1 MNVFFINDSTS
12 NHNWGDRAAAIAL
25 KNMISERGGTI
36 TGTIT
41 EDELKRSRFA
51 GNHAETGEDSGLDVV
66 KRMLKLFIPP
76 IVLKVREKIINRL
89 SPSMADADDIVPRK
103 WEEFDRHVE
112 MVLCSHTRHS
122 ALLKAIERSDVVII
136 HGGGCMTGITRIAR
150 AELFLSYLIK
160 KHFGKPVAIVNHTA
174 DFRHPDLLRMAQKVY
189 PLYEDVVYRDAIS
202 EEQYRTLWH
211 GRHAADSAFLFTPA
225 PLRQWL
231 PVAQRDTYFDVWPD
245 TACFNPAEPYI
256 CIGGSS
262 IFSYDSTP
270 HHLIRGFSELIS
282 HLRSLYAGQIVLT
295 VSDIIDQ
302 RIFRPLANELN
313 LPLVGLTIPVQ
324 QAVDIVGNAQ
334 AYIGGRW
341 HPGIFAL
348 RGGAPVIPFSSKTFK
363 MQSLVQMAG
372 LSQDTF
378 DALKVDEQKETIG
391 RSLMEC
397 LEQGE
402 ALRSK
407 LRGWAAEQ
415 SENCW
420 ENVAVL
426 RGRFQ
431 GQALP
436 DPPCSSCG

>member
-1 MNVFFINDSTS
+1 MNILFINDSTS

-25 KNMISERGGTI
+25 KKMVSDRGGKI
-36 TGTIT
+36 TALLT
-41 EDELKRSRFA
+41 EDELKKSRFSE
-51 GNHAETGEDSGLDVV
+51 GDSGDGTHSDHDAI
-66 KRMLKLFIPP
+66 KKIAKLFIPP
-76 IVLKVREKIINRL
+76 VVLKVREKILMRL
-89 SPSMADADDIVPRK
+89 DPSPEDRGDIIPAR
-103 WEEFDRHVE
+103 WEEFDERAE
-112 MVLCSHTRHS
+112 TVLDARARYFS
-122 ALLKAIERSDVVII
+122 LLTAIENSDMAVI

-174 DFRHPDLLRMAQKVY
+174 DFKHPDLLRMAQEVY

-202 EEQYRTLWH
+202 EKEYKTLWR
-211 GRHAADSAFLFTPA
+211 GRHAADSAFLFKPA
-225 PLRQWL
+225 PLQQWL

-270 HHLIRGFSELIS
+270 YHLIRGFSTLIS

-302 RIFRPLANELN
+302 PIFRPLARELN

-324 QAVDIVGNAQ
+324 QAVDIIGNAQ

-378 DALKVDEQKETIG
+378 DALKVDQQKEMIG
-391 RSLMEC
+391 RRLMEC

-407 LRGWAAEQ
+407 LKGWAAEQ
-415 SENCW
+415 SEDCW

-426 RGRFQ
+426 RGRSQ
-431 GQALP
+431 GQALSGP
-436 DPPCSSCG
+436 SCLSCE